1 MAWVGRGND
10 RGGVGV
16 GERDGRDWWRVLGTL
31 TPHLT
36 SPLKGGR
43 DELGRGVVGWLVVGG
58 EREQALA
65 LFADAAC
72 RPQLVA
78 DVLREQISRGIE
90 GVRCRQ

>member
-36 SPLKGGR
+36 SPLLGGR
-43 DELGRGVVGWLVVGG
+43 DELGKGWGWLVVGG
-58 EREQALA
+58 ECEQALA
-65 LFADAAC
+65 LFADAAG

-78 DVLREQISRGIE
+78 DVFWEQISRGIE